1 MDDDPLPLALDDV
14 TVRAIAAALCDGSW
28 EPRAM
33 RARLDAVV
41 EPRHSRD
48 GHDEA
53 IARAWLVTLVRAVRS
68 AFASA
73 PSIEEIARFIA
84 PRTRVEGLVRFRV
97 LRFPLPAPEMRESP
111 WDVPAFATTRELAMW
126 LGVSIDALDAW
137 ARQVGDTP
145 SVDAPVGDAPGS
157 DASVGIAPVGNA
169 AIGDAPDRDAH
180 GDVLGR
186 DAHGRDAASND
197 AQTRHI
203 ADVRARHYRY
213 AWIPKP
219 SGGFRLLEAPKPR
232 LRAVQR
238 DVLDGIIGRIPPHD
252 AAFGFRAGHSVVDFA
267 ARHAGSET
275 VIRLDLTAFFT
286 SVFAPRVAGILRT
299 AGYPDRVARTIAAL
313 CTHRTPSDV
322 IARMPASA
330 VRASIDVGRERGPM
344 IPSRLRAPHLPQGA
358 PTSGALANLAAYRL
372 DVRIAAL
379 AARVGATYGR
389 YADDLVLSGDRTLAK
404 AAPSIIARIGAIA
417 IEEGFALNYRKTR
430 VMTAADQQRV
440 VGIVVNAKPALAR
453 DDFERLR
460 AILHNCVR
468 TGPAPQNRDGV
479 TDFRAH
485 LRGRIAWVAQL
496 DRTKGERLQTT
507 FDQIR
512 WDGPPS

>member
-180 GDVLGR
+180 GR

-252 AAFGFRAGHSVVDFA
+252 AAFGLDVVASLDSSRAG
-267 ARHAGSET
+267 
-275 VIRLDLTAFFT
+275 
-286 SVFAPRVAGILRT
+286 
-299 AGYPDRVARTIAAL
+299 
-313 CTHRTPSDV
+313 
-322 IARMPASA
+322 AS
-330 VRASIDVGRERGPM
+330 
-344 IPSRLRAPHLPQGA
+344 
-358 PTSGALANLAAYRL
+358 
-372 DVRIAAL
+372 
-379 AARVGATYGR
+379 
-389 YADDLVLSGDRTLAK
+389 
-404 AAPSIIARIGAIA
+404 
-417 IEEGFALNYRKTR
+417 TR
-430 VMTAADQQRV
+430 R
-440 VGIVVNAKPALAR
+440 
-453 DDFERLR
+453 
-460 AILHNCVR
+460 
-468 TGPAPQNRDGV
+468 
-479 TDFRAH
+479 
-485 LRGRIAWVAQL
+485 
-496 DRTKGERLQTT
+496 
-507 FDQIR
+507 
-512 WDGPPS
+512 